1 MQESNSYGML
11 RISKKFFLHKNHKCH
26 LLTIKN
32 VFVPVL
38 LFDVDA
44 LWSLLL
50 AAARLP
56 IGQLAVQLVAHEE
69 NAAAAVPGADNA
81 GPLAQV
87 LQGVVEHVDGEG
99 AAPQARRELFL

>member
-1 MQESNSYGML
+1 MPKANML
-11 RISKKFFLHKNHKCH
+11 KISKNSPFTKEHKCR

-44 LWSLLL
+44 LRSLLL

-69 NAAAAVPGADNA
+69 NTAAAVPGADNA

-99 AAPQARRELFL
+99 AAPQARRELLL

>member
-1 MQESNSYGML
+1 ML
-11 RISKKFFLHKNHKCH
+11 KISKNSPFTKEHKCR

-44 LWSLLL
+44 LRSLLL

-99 AAPQARRELFL
+99 ATPQARRELLL